1 MIDITL
7 TKIVVPPSDSTE
19 TTKIMRNPE
28 LEAKTAAVEK
38 EI

>member
-7 TKIVVPPSDSTE
+7 TKIVVPPSDTTE
-19 TTKIMRNPE
+19 TTIIMRNPE